1 MTRLSTMN
9 PNEAQLA
16 LLDELTEILV
26 DLTDDGEDTSP
37 EDMAVLREAM
47 SDAVDIIVEALQL
60 KVVAVNGTVLTVE
73 IDLGEISD

>member
-73 IDLGEISD
+73 IDLGEIPD

>member
-1 MTRLSTMN
+1 MN

-73 IDLGEISD
+73 IDLGEIPD

>member
-1 MTRLSTMN
+1 MN

>member
-1 MTRLSTMN
+1 MN

-16 LLDELTEILV
+16 LLDELTEILI

-73 IDLGEISD
+73 VDLGEISD

>member
-1 MTRLSTMN
+1 MN

-73 IDLGEISD
+73 VDLGEISD